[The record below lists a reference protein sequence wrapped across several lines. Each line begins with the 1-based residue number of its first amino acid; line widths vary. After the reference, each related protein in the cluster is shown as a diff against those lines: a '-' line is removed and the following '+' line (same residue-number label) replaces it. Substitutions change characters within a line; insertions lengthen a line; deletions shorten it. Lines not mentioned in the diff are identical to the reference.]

1 MRELTA
7 IALRDLLETA
17 DPRPLLLDVR
27 EDWEFEICHLED
39 SLLLPMRQIPTLITR
54 VSPQQVIVVICHHG
68 IRRRLV
74 VEYLEQSG
82 FARVFNLTGGVA
94 EWAREVDPTMT
105 TY

>member
-7 IALRDLLETA
+7 TALRDLLETA

-27 EDWEFEICHLED
+27 EAWEFEICHLVD
-39 SLLLPMRQIPTLITR
+39 SVLLPMRQIPTVVPKLN
-54 VSPQQVIVVICHHG
+54 PQQDIVVICHHG
-68 IRRRLV
+68 IRSRLV

-82 FARVFNLTGGVA
+82 FDRVFNLAGGVA
-94 EWAREVDPTMT
+94 EWAREVDPTMP

>member
-7 IALRDLLETA
+7 TALRDLLETT

-27 EDWEFEICHLED
+27 EDWEFEICHLAD
-39 SLLLPMRQIPTLITR
+39 SVLLPMRQIPTVVPKLN
-54 VSPQQVIVVICHHG
+54 PQQDIVVICHHG
-68 IRRRLV
+68 IRSRLV

-82 FARVFNLTGGVA
+82 FDRVFNLSGGVA
-94 EWAREVDPTMT
+94 EWAREVDPTMP